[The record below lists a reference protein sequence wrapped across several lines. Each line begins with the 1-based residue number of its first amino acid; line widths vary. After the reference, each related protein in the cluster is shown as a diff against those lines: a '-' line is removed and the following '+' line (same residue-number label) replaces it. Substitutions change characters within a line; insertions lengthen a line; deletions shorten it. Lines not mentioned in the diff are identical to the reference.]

1 MMANSCETCKF
12 VGYSPLEPSGQVH
25 QSRSSF
31 HGNFG
36 GNHFKSTDEETKDEL
51 LKRWMMAKRYR

>member
-12 VGYSPLEPSGQVH
+12 VGYSPLEPSGQAH

-51 LKRWMMAKRYR
+51 LKR